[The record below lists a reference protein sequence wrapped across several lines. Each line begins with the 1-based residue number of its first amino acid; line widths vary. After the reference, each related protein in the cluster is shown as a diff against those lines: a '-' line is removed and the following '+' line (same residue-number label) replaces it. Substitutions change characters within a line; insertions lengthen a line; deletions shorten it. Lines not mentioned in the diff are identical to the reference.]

1 MLTQSYWFPEMII
14 QYFTKSGKTK
24 TTLSHFSPLTSFN
37 RDRGRGQQLA
47 TGVPGAPM
55 VSVKHPGRIIDN
67 CAGLGGLEPCT
78 AGDYVV

>member
-24 TTLSHFSPLTSFN
+24 TTQSVQFFLTSFN
-37 RDRGRGQQLA
+37 RDRGRGQELA
-47 TGVPGAPM
+47 GVPRLTL
-55 VSVKHPGRIIDN
+55 VQHPGRIVNN